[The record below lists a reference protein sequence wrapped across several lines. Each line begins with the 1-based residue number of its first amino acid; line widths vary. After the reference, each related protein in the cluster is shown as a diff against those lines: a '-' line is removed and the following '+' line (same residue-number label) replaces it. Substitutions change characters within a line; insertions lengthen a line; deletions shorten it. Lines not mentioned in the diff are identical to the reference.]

1 MTRKTPRIALASAV
15 VLAAAALT
23 ASGMSASASASP
35 ASAPS
40 KALAAPA
47 HKNHGKGKDQTVT
60 IYLTRH
66 GQTILNTLERVQG
79 WIDSP
84 LVVGTNADGSVL
96 DARTLPVTVGKN
108 LRAREGKIDATYS
121 ADMKRHYE
129 TATFMLKG
137 AKQNLS
143 VKQDSRLREIN
154 FGKYEG
160 AENKEMWTEIVE
172 HMGYTVN
179 HDAPA
184 TAPVDATG
192 QNGGWQT
199 MQLLAINERGLKGD
213 DGGHEGDRR
222 GAHRDRRQAAG
233 RGLHRREQA
242 HDGIAEQHRQD
253 GREEPRQAGAGALQR
268 PVDHLR
274 HRLAG
279 HHGEHRDLQRRD
291 QQARVQQGSLDG
303 EVGGRHQLPPVI
315 TIE

>member
-66 GQTILNTLERVQG
+66 GQTILNTLERVQ
-79 WIDSP
+79 P

-199 MQLLAINERGLKGD
+199 MQLLAINERGLK
-213 DGGHEGDRR
+213 
-222 GAHRDRRQAAG
+222 AMMAAMK
-233 RGLHRREQA
+233 E
-242 HDGIAEQHRQD
+242 IAEEPTETGVKLPAEDCADVSKRMMASLNSIAKTAVKNHDKRVLVLSSGLSITCAIDSLGTTVNTAISNVAISKLEYNKGVWTVKSVGDTSYRQ
-253 GREEPRQAGAGALQR
+253 
-268 PVDHLR
+268 
-274 HRLAG
+274 
-279 HHGEHRDLQRRD
+279 
-291 QQARVQQGSLDG
+291 
-303 EVGGRHQLPPVI
+303 
-315 TIE
+315 

>member
-1 MTRKTPRIALASAV
+1 MTRKTPRIALVSAV

-84 LVVGTNADGSVL
+84 LIVGTNADGSVL

-199 MQLLAINERGLKGD
+199 MQLLAINERGLK
-213 DGGHEGDRR
+213 
-222 GAHRDRRQAAG
+222 AMMAAMK
-233 RGLHRREQA
+233 E
-242 HDGIAEQHRQD
+242 IAEEPTETGVKLPAEDCTDVSTRMMASLNSIAKTAVKNHDKRVLVLSSGLSITCAIDSLGTTVNTAISNVAISKLEYNKGVWTVKSVGDTSYRQ
-253 GREEPRQAGAGALQR
+253 
-268 PVDHLR
+268 
-274 HRLAG
+274 
-279 HHGEHRDLQRRD
+279 
-291 QQARVQQGSLDG
+291 
-303 EVGGRHQLPPVI
+303 
-315 TIE
+315 